1 MKSKYAA
8 IRKENK
14 LRYGTDIGRIGTML
28 LADRYADRTHF
39 IYELLQNA
47 EDALARRHRWHGSR
61 AVSFDVTDRTLSVS
75 HFGVPFDEADVRGI
89 CGIANSAKD
98 ESSIG
103 RFGIGFKSVYAI
115 TDRPEIHSGIED
127 FAIEKFVWPIET
139 AGIRKDPDETTIRI
153 PFQRNVDSEEIIS
166 GLERL
171 DASSLLFLR
180 NIDEIRWTIQ
190 AGSQGNQVQKT
201 QHISPTVSLG
211 SDNSNLEA
219 DKGKLKTDNSN
230 LEAGNGKPAADN
242 GDGIGPVTKV
252 GRSQLFVFF
261 QTAVETHLGFL
272 MQGPYRTTPSRDN
285 VRRDDSWNERCVKET
300 DLLLID
306 SLLWLR
312 DRGRLDADVLRC
324 LPLDPQQFDERS
336 MFSPLFQSTKEA
348 LTARRL
354 LPSYGGG
361 HTSAKHARLSRS
373 LKLRELFNP
382 QQLSELLATQ
392 DPLVWLTTEI
402 SQDRT
407 PELLRYL
414 THELQVEEISPQKV
428 LRRLNLEFLEA
439 QSDAWVCKLYEFLE
453 GQKALHTQARKLPL
467 IRLRDGSHVSPILNG
482 QLQAFL
488 PGDAET
494 DFPTVHLAVC
504 RTKQA
509 RDFLDAMGMKR
520 PDPVDDIIR
529 NVLPKYNSRQNEITS
544 AEYDKDIRRIVY
556 ASKTNNKRQQKRL
569 IDNLSRTSLVRS
581 IDGVSA
587 QEKMCNPSVV
597 YLPTDRLVQLFE
609 GVPDVLFVSDRYE
622 CLRGAT
628 LRKLLQECGAIG
640 YLRPVSDR
648 SFLDDEESKR
658 KLRERSGH
666 PKVGRIQNVEDWSLH
681 GLRPLLDRLRK
692 MPQAGRQLKA
702 GLLWDE
708 LADLAATRPSVFRG
722 TYSWTHYGNR
732 SQPLDSAFVRLL
744 NSTQWV
750 PDSDGQLQV
759 PGLMQFDSLDWQQNT
774 FLQSAIS
781 FKQPA
786 IDQLARETGIDPE
799 ALDFLRKHSITAD
812 QLQKLVRP
820 TVQGVDP
827 DVERPRPRRPAPAA
841 RLNRRREFVSY
852 VGVHAEKR
860 EPDPHSRTYL
870 ARMNLEAKATE
881 LIMAREPQWQP
892 TRTGNRGFDLFEAGP
907 DGRPIRWCEV
917 KAMSGALDDRPVG
930 LSHTQFDFARERGK
944 DFWLYIVEH
953 ANEQHARII
962 RINDPAGRARTFTFD
977 RGWIDVAEIDDTR

>member
-1 MKSKYAA
+1 M
-8 IRKENK
+8 
-14 LRYGTDIGRIGTML
+14 
-28 LADRYADRTHF
+28 
-39 IYELLQNA
+39 
-47 EDALARRHRWHGSR
+47 
-61 AVSFDVTDRTLSVS
+61 
-75 HFGVPFDEADVRGI
+75 
-89 CGIANSAKD
+89 
-98 ESSIG
+98 
-103 RFGIGFKSVYAI
+103 GFKSVYAI
-115 TDRPEIHSGIED
+115 TDRPEIHSGVED

-139 AGIRKDPDETTIRI
+139 DGIRKDPDETTFRI

-171 DASSLLFLR
+171 DATSLLFLR

-190 AGSQGNQVQKT
+190 AGSQGNHVQKT
-201 QHISPTVSLG
+201 QHISPTVSLVTVTSRVTGLKEADQRWLAFSRPLSSVEHDARVEIALSLG
-211 SDNSNLEA
+211 SDNGNLEA

-230 LEAGNGKPAADN
+230 LEAGNGKPAAGN

-272 MQGPYRTTPSRDN
+272 VQGPYRTTPSRDN

-300 DLLLID
+300 GLLLID

-361 HTSAKHARLSRS
+361 HTSAKNARLSRS

-494 DFPTVHLAVC
+494 DFPTVHPAVC
-504 RTKQA
+504 RTKKA
-509 RDFLDAMGMKR
+509 WAFLSALGLTK
-520 PDPVDDIIR
+520 PNPVDDIIR
-529 NVLPKYNSRQNEITS
+529 NVLPKYHSEQNEMTS
-544 AEYDKDIRRIVY
+544 PAPAEYENDVLRILN
-556 ASKTNNKRQQKRL
+556 ASKTNDKRQKKRL
-569 IDNLSRTSLVRS
+569 ITHLSSTPFVMS
-581 IDGVSA
+581 IDRGSA
-587 QEKMCNPSVV
+587 QVKLCKPSDV
-597 YLPTDRLVQLFE
+597 YLHTYQLFQLFE
-609 GVPDVLFVSDRYE
+609 GVPGVLFVDQQYE
-622 CLRGAT
+622 CLLSADAS
-628 LRKLLQECGAIG
+628 KLLRECGAYR
-640 YLRPVSDR
+640 YLRPVRDDALLS
-648 SFLDDEESKR
+648 DEELKR
-658 KLRERSGH
+658 KLRESSGH
-666 PKVGRIQNVEDWSLH
+666 EWVGQKQYVKDWSIH
-681 GLRPLLDRLRK
+681 GLRPLLEKLPTMSVPEQRRT
-692 MPQAGRQLKA
+692 AE
-702 GLLWDE
+702 LLWNE
-708 LADLAATRPSVFRG
+708 LAILEASHRPVFEG
-722 TYSWTHYGNR
+722 SYTWTHYGSYTKR
-732 SQPLDSAFVRLL
+732 LESAFVRLL
-744 NSTQWV
+744 NSTQWI
-750 PDSDGQLQV
+750 PDADGWLLS
-759 PGLMQFDSLDWQQNT
+759 PDLMHFDSLDWQPNP
-774 FLQSAIS
+774 FVQSVIS

-799 ALDFLRKHSITAD
+799 ALDFLRKYSITAD

-820 TVQGVDP
+820 TVQGVYP
-827 DVERPRPRRPAPAA
+827 DVERPRPRRLAPAA
-841 RLNRRREFVSY
+841 RLNRCREFVSY

-892 TRTGNRGFDLFEAGP
+892 TPTGNRGFDLFEAGP

-977 RGWIDVAEIDDTR
+977 RGWIDVAEIDVADVDVAEHHEADVDVAEIDDTR